1 MTNEHDS
8 GSGRDRATSPE
19 TFIQAVRDLGG
30 TAYTDEIAAQ
40 VSCQERTAERALNTL
55 KDDDEMTSRNTD
67 DGELW
72 ILPEVGDV

>member
-1 MTNEHDS
+1 MNNGHRS

-19 TFIQAVRDLGG
+19 TFIEAVRDLSG
-30 TAYTDEIAAQ
+30 TAYTDEIAVH
-40 VSCQERTAERALNTL
+40 VSCNERTAERALNTL
-55 KDDDEMTSRNTD
+55 KDEGEMTSRNTD